1 MEQVDKVHHIMDYGN
16 NDLISYLRYTAR
28 CPRHTQWHSPR
39 LRHTDTDN
47 IFVIESGYWCR
58 LHPANQIN
66 ALDIARCSAV
76 CSTLC
81 TVQSRAR
88 T

>member
-1 MEQVDKVHHIMDYGN
+1 MDYGN

-66 ALDIARCSAV
+66 ALDIARCSV
-76 CSTLC
+76 
-81 TVQSRAR
+81 
-88 T
+88 